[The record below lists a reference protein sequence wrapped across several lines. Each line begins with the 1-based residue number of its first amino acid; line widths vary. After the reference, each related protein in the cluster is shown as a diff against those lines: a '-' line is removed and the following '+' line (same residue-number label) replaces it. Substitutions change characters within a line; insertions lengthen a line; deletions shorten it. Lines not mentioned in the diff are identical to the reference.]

1 MEQFD
6 KSLFIRT
13 LIKKKRLT
21 QREVAEKLGI
31 APQQLSN
38 KLTGVRPLDADFIL
52 KLKPILGDDVLQV
65 VDMGEQEEVATP
77 ISDVGIP
84 FMGEAEMVA
93 AGDLA
98 GFGQP
103 ITPAQATDNI
113 ILPALHFK
121 PGDFAVS
128 VRGRSMVDTEH
139 PELSI
144 NDGAIVCLR
153 PWNESFIRWGEIY
166 CLFTTSGYA
175 VKKLQPSDKDDCLMC
190 VSSNDGEGY
199 MPYKVSKAE
208 IRGIAKVTAVINLQ
222 LF

>member
-1 MEQFD
+1 MESSVKQRLILYLKNKKIGQTRFEKLAGLSTGYISNLKNSPSVD
-6 KSLFIRT
+6 K
-13 LIKKKRLT
+13 
-21 QREVAEKLGI
+21 AEKILMA
-31 APQQLSN
+31 APDLN
-38 KLTGVRPLDADFIL
+38 RVWLLTGE
-52 KLKPILGDDVLQV
+52 GDMIIGQRN
-65 VDMGEQEEVATP
+65 ETT
-77 ISDVGIP
+77 GIP

-103 ITPAQATDNI
+103 ITPAQVTDNI

-190 VSSNDGEGY
+190 VSSNEGEGY

>member
-1 MEQFD
+1 MGQSVKERLVLYLKHKRIGQNKFEAMAGISNGYINNL
-6 KSLFIRT
+6 KNCPSENL
-13 LIKKKRLT
+13 LKKILLT
-21 QREVAEKLGI
+21 
-31 APQQLSN
+31 APDLN
-38 KLTGVRPLDADFIL
+38 RVWLLTGE
-52 KLKPILGDDVLQV
+52 GDMIIGLRN
-65 VDMGEQEEVATP
+65 ETT
-77 ISDVGIP
+77 GIP

-103 ITPAQATDNI
+103 ITPAQVTDNI

-190 VSSNDGEGY
+190 VSSNEGEGY

>member
-1 MEQFD
+1 MG
-6 KSLFIRT
+6 KSVKERLVLYLKHKRIGQNKFEAMAGISNGYINN
-13 LIKKKRLT
+13 LKNCPSENLLKKILL
-21 QREVAEKLGI
+21 A
-31 APQQLSN
+31 APDLN
-38 KLTGVRPLDADFIL
+38 RVWLLTGE
-52 KLKPILGDDVLQV
+52 GDMIIGQRN
-65 VDMGEQEEVATP
+65 ETT
-77 ISDVGIP
+77 GIP

-103 ITPAQATDNI
+103 ITPAQVTDNI

-190 VSSNDGEGY
+190 VSSNEGEGY
-199 MPYKVSKAE
+199 MPYNVSKAD
-208 IRGIAKVTAVINLQ
+208 ILGIAKVTAVINLQ
-222 LF
+222 LL

>member
-1 MEQFD
+1 METTV
-6 KSLFIRT
+6 KER
-13 LIKKKRLT
+13 IKRYIESKKISVSSFER
-21 QREVAEKLGI
+21 AAG
-31 APQQLSN
+31 LSN
-38 KLTGVRPLDADFIL
+38 GYLNQLRNCPSATRLERIASAFPDLNKDWLLTGE
-52 KLKPILGDDVLQV
+52 GDMIIGQRN
-65 VDMGEQEEVATP
+65 ETT
-77 ISDVGIP
+77 GIP

-103 ITPAQATDNI
+103 ITPAQVTDNI

-190 VSSNDGEGY
+190 VSSNEGEGY
-199 MPYKVSKAE
+199 MPYNVSKAD
-208 IRGIAKVTAVINLQ
+208 ILGIAKVTAVINLQ
-222 LF
+222 LL

>member
-1 MEQFD
+1 MGQSVKERLVLYLKHKRIGQNKFEAMAGISNGYINNL
-6 KSLFIRT
+6 KNCPSENL
-13 LIKKKRLT
+13 LKKILL
-21 QREVAEKLGI
+21 A
-31 APQQLSN
+31 APDLN
-38 KLTGVRPLDADFIL
+38 RVWLLTGE
-52 KLKPILGDDVLQV
+52 GDMIIGQRN
-65 VDMGEQEEVATP
+65 ETT
-77 ISDVGIP
+77 GIP

-103 ITPAQATDNI
+103 ITPAQVTDNI

-190 VSSNDGEGY
+190 VSSNECEGY
-199 MPYKVSKAE
+199 IPYRVSKAE

>member
-1 MEQFD
+1 MGQSVKERLVLYLKHKRIGQNKFEAMAGISNGYINNL
-6 KSLFIRT
+6 KNCPSENL
-13 LIKKKRLT
+13 LKKILLT
-21 QREVAEKLGI
+21 
-31 APQQLSN
+31 APDLN
-38 KLTGVRPLDADFIL
+38 RVWLLTGE
-52 KLKPILGDDVLQV
+52 GDMIIGQRN
-65 VDMGEQEEVATP
+65 ETT
-77 ISDVGIP
+77 GIP

-103 ITPAQATDNI
+103 ITPAQVTDNI
-113 ILPALHFK
+113 ILPELHFK

-190 VSSNDGEGY
+190 VSSNECEGY

>member
-1 MEQFD
+1 MGQSVKERLVLYLKHKRIGQNKFEAMAGISNGYINNL
-6 KSLFIRT
+6 KNCPSENL
-13 LIKKKRLT
+13 LKKILL
-21 QREVAEKLGI
+21 A
-31 APQQLSN
+31 APDLN
-38 KLTGVRPLDADFIL
+38 RVWLLTGE
-52 KLKPILGDDVLQV
+52 GDMIIGQRN
-65 VDMGEQEEVATP
+65 ETT
-77 ISDVGIP
+77 GIP

-103 ITPAQATDNI
+103 ITPAQVTDNI

-190 VSSNDGEGY
+190 VSSNEGEGY

>member
-1 MEQFD
+1 MGQSVKERLVLYLKHKRIGQNKFEAMAGISNGYINNL
-6 KSLFIRT
+6 KNCPSENL
-13 LIKKKRLT
+13 LKKILLT
-21 QREVAEKLGI
+21 
-31 APQQLSN
+31 APDLN
-38 KLTGVRPLDADFIL
+38 RVWLLTGE
-52 KLKPILGDDVLQV
+52 GDMIIGLRN
-65 VDMGEQEEVATP
+65 ETT
-77 ISDVGIP
+77 GIP

-103 ITPAQATDNI
+103 ITPAQVTDNI

-190 VSSNDGEGY
+190 VSSNECEGY